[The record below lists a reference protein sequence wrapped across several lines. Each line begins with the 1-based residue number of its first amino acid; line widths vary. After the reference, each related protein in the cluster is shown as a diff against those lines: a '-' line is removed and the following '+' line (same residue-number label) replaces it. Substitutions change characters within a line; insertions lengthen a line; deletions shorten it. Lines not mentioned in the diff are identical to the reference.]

1 MDADVTKTPP
11 AESSS
16 PAPTVNWTGI
26 ALFTVLTFA
35 ISWTIWLGLRALGVP
50 FPLRVSIGM
59 FGPAL
64 AALLVRLLR
73 HEGFSDAGL
82 RLVGR
87 GRTGVFRIYL
97 AAYLIPPLL
106 IAAGIVLALITGVQ
120 HWAFA
125 EHLQASA
132 RAITDALARSGQKPP
147 AGYSAQQLALSGVLI
162 SIALAFTLGIIFN
175 MIFTFG
181 EEFGWRGYLLPR
193 LSPLGGI
200 YAAIITG
207 VIWGLWHAPL
217 IVLDGYNYPG
227 HPWFGLGMMVIF
239 TVSLSMIFAWLRFRS
254 GSIWPSTLAHAAI
267 NAQAGFGLLL
277 LSRADSLL
285 GVPLGII
292 GLIPMIAL
300 AIWLAATGRLK
311 PEPDNVAVPAS
322 SIEPA
327 SMWVKPST
335 NNTGE
340 NL

>member
-1 MDADVTKTPP
+1 MNEHHKGNTYGCRCDENSPGRIIQ
-11 AESSS
+11 SS
-16 PAPTVNWTGI
+16 PNCELDRDRPLYRAHLCHQLDHLAWPSRSRS
-26 ALFTVLTFA
+26 A
-35 ISWTIWLGLRALGVP
+35 ISPASKYRYVWTRP
-50 FPLRVSIGM
+50 CK
-59 FGPAL
+59 
-64 AALLVRLLR
+64 
-73 HEGFSDAGL
+73 
-82 RLVGR
+82 
-87 GRTGVFRIYL
+87 
-97 AAYLIPPLL
+97 
-106 IAAGIVLALITGVQ
+106 
-120 HWAFA
+120 
-125 EHLQASA
+125 ASA
-132 RAITDALARSGQKPP
+132 RAITDALTRSGQKLP

-193 LSPLGGI
+193 LAPLGGI

>member
-1 MDADVTKTPP
+1 MDTEVTKTPP
-11 AESSS
+11 AKSSS
-16 PAPTVNWTGI
+16 PASTVSWTGI
-26 ALFTVLTFA
+26 AFYIALAFG
-35 ISWTIWLGLRALGVP
+35 ISWAIWLGLRALGVP
-50 FPLRVSIGM
+50 FILRVSIGM

-64 AALLVRLLR
+64 AALLVRLVR
-73 HEGFSDAGL
+73 REGFSDAGL

-87 GRTGVFRIYL
+87 GRTGAVRVYL
-97 AAYLIPPLL
+97 AAYFVPPVL
-106 IAAGIVLALITGVQ
+106 IAAAIGLALITGIQ
-120 HWAFA
+120 HWTFA
-125 EHLQASA
+125 ENLQIST
-132 RAITDALARSGQKPP
+132 RAITDTLARSGQRLPS
-147 AGYSAQQLALSGVLI
+147 GYSAQQLALLNVLI
-162 SIALAFTLGIIFN
+162 SIVLAFTLGILFN

-193 LSPLGGI
+193 LAPLGGI

-227 HPWFGLGMMVIF
+227 HPWLGLGMMVIF
-239 TVSLSMIFAWLRFRS
+239 TISLSMIFAWLRFRS

-267 NAQAGFGLLL
+267 NAQAGFGVLL
-277 LSRADSLL
+277 LSHVDSLL

-292 GLIPMIAL
+292 GLIPMIAF

-311 PEPDNVAVPAS
+311 SETDNVS
-322 SIEPA
+322 EPA
-327 SMWVKPST
+327 SLVEPASTWLKPTT